1 MDPAL
6 TNRIK
11 DLYRIQTKLDI
22 LNAEKSIL
30 SKEIEH
36 YIWKHRLENKR
47 FKIGDRF
54 LSYKPET
61 QLQSFSQKY
70 VKNGLIDYYTDPK
83 EADDVY
89 QHLLDKRSATKKYK
103 LKMTKK

>member
-11 DLYRIQTKLDI
+11 DLYRIQRKLDI
-22 LNAEKSIL
+22 LNQEKSIL
-30 SKEIEH
+30 NKEIGN

-54 LSYKPET
+54 LSYKEEE

-70 VKNGLIDYYTDPK
+70 VNSGLKDYYQDPD
-83 EADDVY
+83 EADQVY
-89 QHLLDKRSATKKYK
+89 QYLLDNRKAVKKYK